1 MMDYAFD
8 AILNK
13 AKKKKM
19 IKTIPSAPKHKID
32 LIKEVFK
39 KEPDIINAVT
49 EYDMFK
55 LIHVLK
61 NKKAGE
67 FRKGVCLTVTYKGEE
82 VRIDLDKLKEYI
94 DILEKFINYTKLFL
108 TSKK

>member
-8 AILNK
+8 AILEQ
-13 AKKKKM
+13 AKKKKI
-19 IKTIPSAPKHKID
+19 IKSIPNAPKLRTD
-32 LIKEVFK
+32 LIRETFK
-39 KEPDIINAVT
+39 KNPEVINALN
-49 EYDMFK
+49 EYEMFK

-67 FRKGVCLTVTYKGEE
+67 FRKGVCLTVTYQGKEIK
-82 VRIDLDKLKEYI
+82 IDLDKLKEYV

-108 TSKK
+108 TSKT